1 MGAARADGELWG
13 REARCA
19 EDRLRERL
27 PPRARASATEQEDP
41 LVVERV
47 AVSRAA
53 FLKARG
59 LEEEDDDD
67 RL

>member
-1 MGAARADGELWG
+1 V
-13 REARCA
+13 RCA

-27 PPRARASATEQEDP
+27 PPRARASATEQADP

-59 LEEEDDDD
+59 LDEDEEDDDQ
-67 RL
+67 LGW